1 MDNGV
6 GFGVIV
12 YIYILRNIEMVMI
25 IKVLLI
31 LKTRGEVIFF
41 LQCENFCI
49 RDLKIFLE
57 DLFDEKNWHTLD
69 NFFF

>member
-1 MDNGV
+1 
-6 GFGVIV
+6 
-12 YIYILRNIEMVMI
+12 MVMI

-31 LKTRGEVIFF
+31 LKTRREVIFF

>member
-1 MDNGV
+1 M
-6 GFGVIV
+6 
-12 YIYILRNIEMVMI
+12 IEMI

-69 NFFF
+69 NFFFLIIVYFDVIAY

>member
-1 MDNGV
+1 MDDGV

-31 LKTRGEVIFF
+31 LKTRREVIFF

-49 RDLKIFLE
+49 KDLKIFLE
-57 DLFDEKNWHTLD
+57 DLFDKKNWHTLD

>member
-1 MDNGV
+1 
-6 GFGVIV
+6 
-12 YIYILRNIEMVMI
+12 MVMI

-31 LKTRGEVIFF
+31 LKTRREVIFF

-49 RDLKIFLE
+49 KDLKIFLE
-57 DLFDEKNWHTLD
+57 DLFDKKNWHTLD